1 MTLPTLTL
9 VISNL
14 NDGPFIGAAF
24 DAIERQADQL
34 ERVLLID
41 DGSEDD
47 SVAQMEAFARR
58 VRQTEIICNP
68 KQRGVIANYNAA
80 LDAIT
85 TDLVVFASSNDI
97 ILPEL
102 FARSRRM
109 LGEYRDAGLSSS
121 LVRYMSLEAEPQE
134 IMASPIPLQR
144 DGYVPPETARQILFR
159 EGEWTIGNTTVYRAS
174 ALRAVGGFRPELFG
188 ACDSFASTWIACRF
202 GACFMPR
209 VLAMWRRD
217 PTGYASSTID
227 FFDRAGSVLATIPS
241 LIAENPEVF
250 PPGYA
255 ARWRSRWLFA
265 VLTTAARKGPG
276 RLAEALK
283 EFNVPAFPALLGNIP
298 RLARLALLLR
308 LRSFDLWP
316 ILVRR
321 ISVRHLDRSQQAP
334 VKDTSPHGYDQMSA
348 RARPGG
354 HTG

>member
-24 DAIERQADQL
+24 EAIERQADQL
-34 ERVLLID
+34 ERILLID

-58 VRQTEIICNP
+58 VPQTEIIRNT
-68 KQRGVIANYNAA
+68 RRMGVIANYNSA
-80 LDAIT
+80 LDAVT

-102 FARSRRM
+102 FACSRRI
-109 LGEYRDAGLSSS
+109 LGEYPQAGLSST

-134 IMASPIPLQR
+134 IMASPMPLRR
-144 DGYVPPETARQILFR
+144 DGYLPPEAARRILFT
-159 EGEWTIGNTTVYRAS
+159 EGEWTVGNTTVYRTS
-174 ALRAVGGFRPELFG
+174 ALRAVGAFRPELFG
-188 ACDSFASTWIACRF
+188 VCDSFASTWIACRF

-227 FFDRAGSVLATIPS
+227 MFDRAGSVLATIPE
-241 LIAENPEVF
+241 LIERNPDVF

-265 VLTTAARKGPG
+265 VLAAAARKGPA
-276 RLAEALK
+276 RLAEALE
-283 EFNVPAFPALLGNIP
+283 EFDISGFPALLGNAP
-298 RLARLALLLR
+298 RLARGLLLLR

-316 ILVRR
+316 VLVRR
-321 ISVRHLDRSQQAP
+321 LGIRRLNPQHP
-334 VKDTSPHGYDQMSA
+334 
-348 RARPGG
+348 
-354 HTG
+354 